1 MHRILTLLILIISY
15 QWIAAQC
22 QFMSERDFQAAKYRL
37 TANSRSINTFQ
48 TAMDMSRIYCLSSSQ
63 ARELANFLANDRD
76 KFDFLKASYANI
88 SDKENFTD
96 VMDVFR
102 LFSSAIRLYHQTLG
116 AAAISMPL
124 PNSSNP
130 NCPRAMNPNSF
141 NQLRSQVFGA
151 ADDRA
156 KASAILNAGGQCMTS
171 QQIGQ
176 LITSIQDENIRFDVL
191 KRVFPFVYD
200 IENYVQVSNSLSPNL
215 RSQFLAF
222 LQNPTT
228 TIPSNPNQSP
238 EPQAMT
244 EIDFNNFLNTI
255 RKQSFEKD
263 KDQQI
268 RTYMKN
274 VFLTTSQITQVIKL
288 LTYDSSRLDIAK
300 FLFNRCVNK
309 QNYSEIAN
317 ELQFSSS
324 KTELNDYVKS
334 RL

>member
-1 MHRILTLLILIISY
+1 
-15 QWIAAQC
+15 
-22 QFMSERDFQAAKYRL
+22 MSERDFQAAKYRL
-37 TANSRSINTFQ
+37 TSNSRNINTFQ

-116 AAAISMPL
+116 AATITMPQSI
-124 PNSSNP
+124 SSNP

-141 NQLRSQVFGA
+141 NQLRNQVFGA
-151 ADDRA
+151 ADDRS
-156 KASAILNAGGQCMTS
+156 KASTILNAGGQCMTS

-191 KRVFPFVYD
+191 KRLFPYAYD
-200 IENYVQVSNSLSPNL
+200 GENYPQVSNNLSSAL

-228 TIPSNPNQSP
+228 TSPSNPSQSA
-238 EPQAMT
+238 EPQTMT

-274 VFLTTSQITQVIKL
+274 AFMTTTQIKQVIKL

-300 FLFNRCVNK
+300 FLFNRCVDK
-309 QNYSEIAN
+309 QNYFEIAN

>member
-1 MHRILTLLILIISY
+1 MNRILTLLSFIVSFQLIS
-15 QWIAAQC
+15 AQC
-22 QFMSERDFQAAKYRL
+22 QFMSERDFEAAKYRL
-37 TANSRSINTFQ
+37 TTNSRTINTFQ
-48 TAMDMSRIYCLSSSQ
+48 TAMDMSRSYCLSSSQ
-63 ARELANFLANDRD
+63 AREIANYLANDRD
-76 KFDFLKASYANI
+76 KFDFLKASYINI

-96 VMDVFR
+96 VVDVFR
-102 LFSSAIRLYHQTLG
+102 LFSFAVRLYHQTLG
-116 AAAISMPL
+116 SGAISL
-124 PNSSNP
+124 PQPISSNP

-141 NQLRSQVFGA
+141 NQLRGQIFGT
-151 ADDRA
+151 ADDRS
-156 KASAILNAGGQCMTS
+156 KASAILNAGSQCMTS

-191 KRVFPFVYD
+191 KRLYPYVYD
-200 IENYVQVSNSLSPNL
+200 GENYAQVSNTLSPAL
-215 RSQFLAF
+215 RSQFMAF

-228 TIPSNPNQSP
+228 TNPNNP
-238 EPQAMT
+238 ITPAAPQAMA

-268 RTYMKN
+268 KTYMKN
-274 VFLTTSQITQVIKL
+274 AFMTTAQIKQVIKL
-288 LTYDSSRLDIAK
+288 LTYDSSRLEIAK
-300 FLFNRCVNK
+300 FLFNRCIDK
-309 QNYSEIAN
+309 ENYFEIAN

>member
-1 MHRILTLLILIISY
+1 MHRLLTFLIFIVSF

-22 QFMSERDFQAAKYRL
+22 QFMSERDFQVAKYRL
-37 TANSRSINTFQ
+37 MANSRNINTFQ
-48 TAMDMSRIYCLSSSQ
+48 TAMDMNRIYCLSASQ

-76 KFDFLKASYANI
+76 KFDFLKASYINI

-116 AAAISMPL
+116 SGAISL
-124 PNSSNP
+124 PQPISSNP

-141 NQLRSQVFGA
+141 NQLRGQVFGA
-151 ADDRA
+151 ADDRS
-156 KASAILNAGGQCMTS
+156 KASAILNAGTQCMTS
-171 QQIGQ
+171 QQIEQ
-176 LITSIQDENIRFDVL
+176 LIISIQDENIRIDVL
-191 KRVFPFVYD
+191 KRLYRYVYD
-200 IENYVQVSNSLSPNL
+200 GENYAQVSNTLSPAL
-215 RSQFLAF
+215 RSQFIAF

-228 TIPSNPNQSP
+228 TSTSNPSQSA
-238 EPQAMT
+238 EPHTMT

-274 VFLTTSQITQVIKL
+274 AFMTTAQIKQVIKL
-288 LTYDSSRLDIAK
+288 LTYDSSRLELAK
-300 FLFNRCVNK
+300 FLFNRCIDK
-309 QNYSEIAN
+309 QNYFEIAN

-324 KTELNDYVKS
+324 KLELNDYVKS
-334 RL
+334 QL